1 MRIKDVMT
9 SPVVSITEAAP
20 LSDAITLM
28 IQDHLSGLPVLD
40 AIGQLS
46 GVLSEG
52 DLLRRVELGSGA
64 ADASWWSWLLSSR
77 QLAET
82 YRRTNGHRVADVMTR
97 APVTI
102 GENDT
107 LNDAARLMQ
116 KHRIKRLPVMR
127 EGCLVGMLSR
137 ADFVKALRG
146 FIAPTYEEA
155 VISDGEIKARILAEL
170 AHQDWAVNCEVGV
183 AVHQGRV
190 VLTGSVPSHDHRASA
205 RIAAEN
211 VFGVVSVNDRL
222 NVMEPVCVPGF

>member
-9 SPVVSITEAAP
+9 SPVVSTTEAAP

-28 IQDHLSGLPVLD
+28 IQNKLSGLPVLD

-46 GVLSEG
+46 GILSEG

-82 YRRTNGHRVADVMTR
+82 YRRSNGHRVADVMTR
-97 APVTI
+97 SPVTI
-102 GENDT
+102 RENET
-107 LNDAARLMQ
+107 LSDAARLMQ

-127 EGCLVGMLSR
+127 DGRLIGVLSR
-137 ADFVKALRG
+137 MDFVKALRE
-146 FIAPTYEEA
+146 FVAPTYEEA

-170 AHQDWAVNCEVGV
+170 AHQDWAVNCEVEV
-183 AVHQGRV
+183 EVQQGKV
-190 VLTGSVPSHDHRASA
+190 VLTGSVPSHDHRSSV
-205 RIAAEN
+205 RVAAEN
-211 VFGVVSVNDRL
+211 VFGVVSVDDRM